1 MRTRWLTAIVVVLPT
16 LARGACPPSCPLPGG
31 GSPKHDCHAEFA
43 TGVLRLNYPPFD
55 PARPRPGTEVRC
67 FDGDAGCDTDG
78 AVNGECRF
86 DVNVCL
92 LRSADPALPR
102 CTPAEVTSVS
112 VVNPGG
118 DPDLQSLAS
127 ALGGLLPSTADACT
141 TGQTL
146 RVPLVIDGSGHLG
159 RASKIVRLKARTGS
173 AVDVDRLRLTCV
185 PREWPSHGYDHANH
199 RATPLETTL
208 APANA
213 AQLAVKWQLDLTALA
228 GAGNN
233 GVTSTPTVGAG
244 SVFVTSWNGNV
255 YAVDVETGRVRW
267 KYDTGSGGILGVQ
280 SSATLTADGRLLVG
294 DSAAVLHC
302 LRARTG
308 QLLWKTSL
316 GDPSVDHIWA
326 SPAVANGRV
335 IIGVASHSDQPC
347 TQGKLFGVDLDTGAM
362 LWPGPLKTVPD
373 GNVCVNDPTIACS
386 VDTDC
391 PSGTCQ
397 KARGAGITATV
408 AIDAT
413 GETVY
418 MNTVGC
424 YTFPSI
430 GDSDSIFRV
439 QAGTGAV
446 DWKVRVQP
454 PEHGPKAFYH
464 DFGFLNGPILADADD
479 GMGGTR
485 LLVVSG
491 SKDGSLYA
499 RLPADGTEAWTR
511 AVRPAPNPPGF
522 AGFGLFNGAIGFA
535 DQRFH
540 AALNDFIPASPTPPK
555 HLMAFS
561 PVDGS
566 TLWEDEIGDSWGS
579 MAIANGLLFV
589 GTLDASEYYVYDAA
603 AGVRL
608 KTFTMPTNVSS
619 GASIVDGTVYVGYG
633 IFGDPG
639 GVMAFALP

>member
-1 MRTRWLTAIVVVLPT
+1 
-16 LARGACPPSCPLPGG
+16 
-31 GSPKHDCHAEFA
+31 
-43 TGVLRLNYPPFD
+43 
-55 PARPRPGTEVRC
+55 
-67 FDGDAGCDTDG
+67 
-78 AVNGECRF
+78 
-86 DVNVCL
+86 
-92 LRSADPALPR
+92 
-102 CTPAEVTSVS
+102 
-112 VVNPGG
+112 
-118 DPDLQSLAS
+118 
-127 ALGGLLPSTADACT
+127 
-141 TGQTL
+141 
-146 RVPLVIDGSGHLG
+146 
-159 RASKIVRLKARTGS
+159 SKIVRLKARTGS

-424 YTFPSI
+424 YTFPS
-430 GDSDSIFRV
+430 
-439 QAGTGAV
+439 
-446 DWKVRVQP
+446 
-454 PEHGPKAFYH
+454 
-464 DFGFLNGPILADADD
+464 
-479 GMGGTR
+479 
-485 LLVVSG
+485 
-491 SKDGSLYA
+491 
-499 RLPADGTEAWTR
+499 
-511 AVRPAPNPPGF
+511 
-522 AGFGLFNGAIGFA
+522 
-535 DQRFH
+535 
-540 AALNDFIPASPTPPK
+540 
-555 HLMAFS
+555 
-561 PVDGS
+561 
-566 TLWEDEIGDSWGS
+566 
-579 MAIANGLLFV
+579 
-589 GTLDASEYYVYDAA
+589 
-603 AGVRL
+603 
-608 KTFTMPTNVSS
+608 
-619 GASIVDGTVYVGYG
+619 
-633 IFGDPG
+633 
-639 GVMAFALP
+639 